1 MNLPEAILL
10 GAALAMDALAV
21 SLALGAAQRRAFTVR
36 RIAATAFFFGWFQFM
51 MPLVG
56 WFGGSRVLFLS
67 GPAGR
72 AAAAILLAGLGLKMI
87 FDAVWGKREA
97 APAFGWRTLT
107 LLALATSIDALIVG
121 VGWACLGRR
130 GVWPEAAVI
139 GVVTAAIS
147 AGGGLAGR
155 VTGRLTGHWGGAA
168 GVLVL
173 IGSGVGTWFR
183 G

>member
-21 SLALGAAQRRAFTVR
+21 SLALGAAQRRAFTRR
-36 RIAATAFFFGWFQFM
+36 RIAVTALFFGWFQFM

-72 AAAAILLAGLGLKMI
+72 AAAAILLAGLGIKMI
-87 FDAVWGKREA
+87 FDAGFGKRKA
-97 APAFGWRTLT
+97 APAFGWRPLT
-107 LLALATSIDALIVG
+107 LLAVATSIDALIVG
-121 VGWACLGRR
+121 IGWACLGRL

-147 AGGGLAGR
+147 AAGGITGR
-155 VTGRLTGHWGGAA
+155 VTGRLLGRFGGAF
-168 GVLVL
+168 GGLVL
-173 IGSGVGTWFR
+173 IGIAVGTWLKE
-183 G
+183 